1 MNDLDLNAHWMP
13 FTANRQFKKNPRL
26 LVAGEGV
33 HYTDSEGRI
42 VVIDE
47 SQQGIQKAFSF
58 VTTVGL
64 YDANEQLLAVSKLSR
79 PVEKNDEKDLTF
91 RVRLDF

>member
-1 MNDLDLNAHWMP
+1 MIFCRA
-13 FTANRQFKKNPRL
+13 TADEFNFSSNPT
-26 LVAGEGV
+26 
-33 HYTDSEGRI
+33 YTDAEGRI
-42 VVIDE
+42 VCIDE

-58 VTTVGL
+58 ITTVGL

-79 PVEKNDEKDLTF
+79 PVEKNDEKDLTM

>member
-1 MNDLDLNAHWMP
+1 MDHKYDEEQLILPDRNSTTYPMAV
-13 FTANRQFKKNPRL
+13 FKYLEN
-26 LVAGEGV
+26 
-33 HYTDSEGRI
+33 

-47 SQQGIQKAFSF
+47 NEQGTQKSFAFVS
-58 VTTVGL
+58 TVGL
-64 YDANEQLLAVSKLSR
+64 YDANEQLLAVAKLSR